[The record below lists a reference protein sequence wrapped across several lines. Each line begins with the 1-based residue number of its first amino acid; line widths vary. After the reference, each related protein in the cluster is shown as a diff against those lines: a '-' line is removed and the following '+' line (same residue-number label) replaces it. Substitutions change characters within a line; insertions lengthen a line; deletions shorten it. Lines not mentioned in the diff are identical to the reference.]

1 MDTHENKAVSPD
13 ETALGIEFGS
23 TRIKAV
29 LIDHAGNTVA
39 TGSYIWESHLEGE
52 FWSYRLDEAI
62 AGLQS
67 CTAQIIASTVKHFG
81 CVPQVSVIG
90 ISGMMHGYLPFDSDG
105 RQLVPFR
112 TWRCTDTATAAECLS
127 ELFDFNIPY
136 RWTIAHL
143 ESAII
148 NSEEHV
154 GSIDF
159 VTTLAGY
166 VHWRLTGRRV
176 VGVGEASGIFP
187 IDENG
192 NYDKKMLR
200 DYNSRLEARGI
211 PWRLDDILP
220 QALRAG
226 ENAGCLTVEGAM
238 LLDPSGVLK
247 PGIPFC
253 PPEGDAETGMAATNS
268 VAPYTGNV
276 SAGTSIFAMIVLAE
290 KVARTL
296 S

>member
-148 NSEEHV
+148 TARSM
-154 GSIDF
+154 SAALI
-159 VTTLAGY
+159 LSQ
-166 VHWRLTGRRV
+166 R
-176 VGVGEASGIFP
+176 
-187 IDENG
+187 
-192 NYDKKMLR
+192 LR
-200 DYNSRLEARGI
+200 D
-211 PWRLDDILP
+211 
-220 QALRAG
+220 
-226 ENAGCLTVEGAM
+226 M
-238 LLDPSGVLK
+238 
-247 PGIPFC
+247 F
-253 PPEGDAETGMAATNS
+253 TG
-268 VAPYTGNV
+268 G
-276 SAGTSIFAMIVLAE
+276 
-290 KVARTL
+290 
-296 S
+296 